1 MINQDLKALI
11 HRLPSFSRTR
21 FAPSPTGFLHL
32 GHVTSAL
39 FVWLIAKVKD
49 AEIVLR
55 IEDHDQSRV
64 RPHFTAQII
73 EDLNFL
79 NLLPDHGNNLAKS
92 SYIQSRHPERYHDAL
107 FPLQTYF
114 CECSRKTI
122 EGRIG
127 SPSKA
132 TEIAY
137 DGYCRHKGLTSGAL
151 RLFWDPE
158 PIKFWDYRLG
168 EFTHNPKQQ
177 CGDLLL
183 REKNQNYTYQF
194 SVVVDDFMENI
205 DFIIRGA
212 DLLESTGRQLRLHEM
227 MGNAA
232 YPKVFH
238 HPLVYAE
245 SGAKLSKRDLSESI
259 QDWARKGLT
268 SEQIMGKAAYL
279 SGLWLR
285 EEPLS
290 FEDLLHEYKS
300 L

>member
-39 FVWLIAKVKD
+39 FVWLIARVKG

-55 IEDHDQSRV
+55 IEDHDQSRM
-64 RPHFTAQII
+64 RPHFTAQIF

-79 NLLPDHGNNLAKS
+79 KLVPDHGNNMAMS
-92 SYIQSRHPERYHDAL
+92 PYIQSQHLERYNDL
-107 FPLQTYF
+107 LPLLQTYS
-114 CECSRKTI
+114 CDCSRKTI
-122 EGRIG
+122 ETRMG
-127 SPSKA
+127 SPSSSS
-132 TEIAY
+132 ELAY
-137 DGYCRHKGLTSGAL
+137 DGFCRHRGLTSGAL
-151 RLFWDPE
+151 RLLWDPE
-158 PIKFWDYRLG
+158 PITFWDCRLG

-194 SVVVDDFMENI
+194 SVVVDDYIENI

-227 MGNAA
+227 IGNAT
-232 YPKVFH
+232 YPKAFH

-245 SGAKLSKRDLSESI
+245 NGEKLSKRDLSESI
-259 QDWARKGLT
+259 QDWVRKGLT

-285 EEPLS
+285 EESIS

>member
-1 MINQDLKALI
+1 M
-11 HRLPSFSRTR
+11 
-21 FAPSPTGFLHL
+21 
-32 GHVTSAL
+32 
-39 FVWLIAKVKD
+39 WLIARVKG

-55 IEDHDQSRV
+55 IEDHDQSRM
-64 RPHFTAQII
+64 RPHFTAQIYD
-73 EDLNFL
+73 DLNFL
-79 NLLPDHGNNLAKS
+79 KLLPDHGKNVTTS
-92 SYIQSRHPERYHDAL
+92 TYIQSRHLERYKDL
-107 FPLQTYF
+107 LPRLQTYS
-114 CECSRKTI
+114 CDCSRKTI
-122 EGRIG
+122 ESRMG
-127 SPSKA
+127 SPSSSL
-132 TEIAY
+132 EMAY
-137 DGYCRHKGLTSGAL
+137 DGFCRHRSLTSGAL
-151 RLFWDPE
+151 RLLWNPE
-158 PIKFWDYRLG
+158 PITFWDYRLG

-183 REKNQNYTYQF
+183 REKNKNFTYQF
-194 SVVVDDFMENI
+194 SVVADDYVEHI

-227 MGNAA
+227 IGNTS

-238 HPLVYAE
+238 HPLLYAE

-268 SEQIMGKAAYL
+268 SEQIMGKAAYI

-290 FEDLLHEYKS
+290 FEDLLHVYKS